1 MIVGLPFWWLKN
13 SFLIVLILFSS
24 TVNAT
29 DETALDK
36 ATVHMKTGDF
46 AKAYCLVQ
54 PLAEEG
60 NAHAQYLL
68 GWMYHNGY
76 GLRINDE
83 QTLAW
88 WNKAAEQ
95 NYADA
100 NYSIGLMY
108 ELGEGV
114 KQDTRKALDAYLS
127 GARKSNKESKNSVK
141 RMLNNEVVFD
151 YLLEIS
157 IEEYDLFAPDY
168 KVIVNRANVRKDPD
182 SKAKIVSVLK
192 QGDTV
197 IVLEQTESWSKII
210 LRRKGKVAWI
220 YSSLLKKR
228 PCNDP
233 LVFL

>member
-1 MIVGLPFWWLKN
+1 M
-13 SFLIVLILFSS
+13 
-24 TVNAT
+24 
-29 DETALDK
+29 D
-36 ATVHMKTGDF
+36 
-46 AKAYCLVQ
+46 
-54 PLAEEG
+54 
-60 NAHAQYLL
+60 
-68 GWMYHNGY
+68 
-76 GLRINDE
+76 
-83 QTLAW
+83 
-88 WNKAAEQ
+88 
-95 NYADA
+95 
-100 NYSIGLMY
+100 

-157 IEEYDLFAPDY
+157 IEEYDLFEPDY